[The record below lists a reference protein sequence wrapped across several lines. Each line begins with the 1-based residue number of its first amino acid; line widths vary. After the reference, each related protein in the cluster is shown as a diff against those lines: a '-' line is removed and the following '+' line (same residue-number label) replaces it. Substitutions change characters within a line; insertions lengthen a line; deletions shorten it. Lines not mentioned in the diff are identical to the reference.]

1 LQWLS
6 KDPTFSTLTAVC
18 EEVTIPSLLAG
29 LPQTM
34 INLNMVSPLLVMLRG
49 SRELRSYCLPIFL
62 AIWDRDH
69 TLFTADLQTLELLSS
84 FDPQMDWFDDS
95 LVYRLLVECVSWM
108 VGQVT
113 DQLLIDSNILKNL
126 LELINKWQV
135 LQLFSQLLQILTGD
149 QEHDAFLRYLVDDL
163 GVLPHLVKV
172 LGDNSRMFRGYH
184 SKAEKNSI
192 KQTMKNA
199 IRAVM
204 RHDKRY
210 EEMVSRI
217 EMTEGL
223 RAELMS
229 GQKKGKRKRA
239 DGS

>member
-1 LQWLS
+1 M
-6 KDPTFSTLTAVC
+6 C
-18 EEVTIPSLLAG
+18 EEVTIPSLLAR

-34 INLNMVSPLLVMLRG
+34 INLNMVSPLLEVMLRG
-49 SRELRSYCLPIFL
+49 SRELRSHCLPIFL

-95 LVYRLLVECVSWM
+95 PLVYRLMVECVSWM
-108 VGQVT
+108 VDHVT
-113 DQLLIDSNILKNL
+113 DDQLLIDSNILKNL
-126 LELINKWQV
+126 LKLINKWQV
-135 LQLFSQLLQILTGD
+135 LQFFSQLLQNLTGD
-149 QEHDAFLRYLVDDL
+149 QEHDVLLRYLVDDL

-172 LGDNSRMFRGYH
+172 LGDNSRMFWGSH
-184 SKAEKNSI
+184 SEAEKNSI

-204 RHDKRY
+204 RHDKRS

-217 EMTEGL
+217 ELTEGL
-223 RAELMS
+223 RDELMS